1 MNGDADVGGGEGP
14 CFCNAGWCEEAV
26 QKCGPGSHR
35 LALFYIVFIMTSSMA
50 LMEMQE
56 CK

>member
-1 MNGDADVGGGEGP
+1 MKSDADVGGGEGP

-35 LALFYIVFIMTSSMA
+35 LALFYIVLIMTSSMV
-50 LMEMQE
+50 LMKMQDRE
-56 CK
+56 